1 MILKGFFFLPV
12 APFPPWELWRL
23 SVSRVW
29 QNACTD
35 TNTLNSGAV
44 KRNKTEILTKPPKK
58 YLQWQN
64 LPDAFFPVQVWN
76 VSFFFFSSFF
86 GGGWG
91 VCCFLYFTKMLKKSI
106 LLKFTNQ
113 NYIQNSFIQS
123 KKHVNCHLKIQ
134 KCILYKLIS
143 SHFSRSIASA
153 VKGCMLSVSV
163 KATAHWLSGPSV
175 EMRVTEQLEVTVMH

>member
-1 MILKGFFFLPV
+1 MILKGFFFSSSGSFSPV
-12 APFPPWELWRL
+12 GVVKIVSEQSLTECMHWYERSQLWSSKTQQNRNSDKTPQKISAVAKSTWCFL
-23 SVSRVW
+23 SCASLKC
-29 QNACTD
+29 Q
-35 TNTLNSGAV
+35 L
-44 KRNKTEILTKPPKK
+44 
-58 YLQWQN
+58 
-64 LPDAFFPVQVWN
+64 
-76 VSFFFFSSFF
+76 FFFFLSLF
-86 GGGWG
+86 
-91 VCCFLYFTKMLKKSI
+91 YKNMLKKSI

-134 KCILYKLIS
+134 KYILYKLIS